1 MNFLLSCGVE
11 DNVWWKSPQSKQISL
26 SYQVTSLFINLT
38 RKTKHKLYK
47 KFLHVNRYVFSI
59 PFLYYLLYGQNPWII
74 LSFMECSS
82 CLVFPCSS
90 EQDFPSV
97 SQRYCFS
104 LFTDCFHHEK
114 QCKLEHKRV
123 SPICLLAM

>member
-1 MNFLLSCGVE
+1 MSIDTFSQFLS
-11 DNVWWKSPQSKQISL
+11 
-26 SYQVTSLFINLT
+26 FI
-38 RKTKHKLYK
+38 
-47 KFLHVNRYVFSI
+47 I
-59 PFLYYLLYGQNPWII
+59 CYGQNPWII

-82 CLVFPCSS
+82 YLVFPCSS

-104 LFTDCFHHEK
+104 LFTDCFDHEK